1 MNGQSRLQ
9 PLARAVLRT
18 QSDERLVA
26 LIRGGRDSAFDEIA
40 RRYRPA
46 LVAFAAAY
54 APGEAAEDVVQESL
68 AAAWRAI
75 RDTSTEIQLKP
86 WLYTIVRNRALN
98 ASRDARPH
106 EQLEEHVDAVPRPD
120 EVVLTREE
128 LDRVVAAVGALPAM
142 QRQALVRSALE
153 GRTHEQI
160 AAELGSSVG
169 GVAQL
174 IFRARTAVRSGVG
187 LVIPL
192 PIVRALLE
200 PAGQAATGAAG
211 AGAAAAGAGGGGL
224 IAKGAAVALIGVAA
238 AGSGIALHDSKKPD
252 NQADA
257 ASVRSDPPD
266 GTGTSA
272 DGSTTAGG
280 PEFADVRGGEAEPG
294 DDRGRG
300 AEPGDDHGSGE
311 SSGPGGGE
319 SSGPGGGG
327 GGGHGFNGESSGP
340 GGAGESSGPGGGE
353 SSGPSA
359 GVSGPGFGESSGP
372 GGGDNSGHDSGNSG
386 PGGGDD
392 GHSGSSGPSPE
403 VEEMTTPTTTTTTTT
418 TTTESLSGSG
428 SGSSGSGSF
437 GSGSLSSGSGTSGSG
452 GGGPGTD

>member
-1 MNGQSRLQ
+1 MNGQPRFQ

-26 LIRGGRDSAFDEIA
+26 LIRAGRDSAFDEIA

-68 AAAWRAI
+68 TAAWRAI

-106 EQLEEHVDAVPRPD
+106 EQLEEHVDGARRPD
-120 EVVLTREE
+120 EVVLTSEE
-128 LDRVVAAVGALPAM
+128 LGRVVAAVGALPAM

-187 LVIPL
+187 LIIPL

-211 AGAAAAGAGGGGL
+211 AGAAATAAGGSGL

-238 AGSGIALHDSKKPD
+238 AGSGIALHESKKPD

-257 ASVRSDPPD
+257 ASVRSDPQA
-266 GTGTSA
+266 GTGSRT
-272 DGSTTAGG
+272 DVSTTAGE
-280 PEFADVRGGEAEPG
+280 PEFADDRGGEAEPG

-300 AEPGDDHGSGE
+300 AEPGDDRGRGESSGPGGDDSAGPGGGDAGGQGANDESSGPGGGGE

-319 SSGPGGGG
+319 SAGESGPGL
-327 GGGHGFNGESSGP
+327 
-340 GGAGESSGPGGGE
+340 
-353 SSGPSA
+353 
-359 GVSGPGFGESSGP
+359 GESSGP
-372 GGGDNSGHDSGNSG
+372 GGGDNSGHGGGNSG
-386 PGGGDD
+386 PGGGDV
-392 GHSGSSGPSPE
+392 GHAGSSGPSPE
-403 VEEMTTPTTTTTTTT
+403 VEEMTTPATTT
-418 TTTESLSGSG
+418 TTTESVEGSEGEGSGSSG
-428 SGSSGSGSF
+428 SGSSGSGS
-437 GSGSLSSGSGTSGSG
+437 GSTDSGS
-452 GGGPGTD
+452 GGPGTD

>member
-1 MNGQSRLQ
+1 MNGQSRFQ
-9 PLARAVLRT
+9 PLARVVLRT

-26 LIRGGRDSAFDEIA
+26 LIRAGRDSAFDEIA

-54 APGEAAEDVVQESL
+54 APGEAAEDVVQDSL
-68 AAAWRAI
+68 TAAWRAI
-75 RDTSTEIQLKP
+75 RDTSTGIPLKP

-120 EVVLTREE
+120 EIVLTSEE

-187 LVIPL
+187 LIIPL

-200 PAGQAATGAAG
+200 RASQAATGAPG
-211 AGAAAAGAGGGGL
+211 AGAAAAGAGGSGL

-257 ASVRSDPPD
+257 ASVRSDPQD
-266 GTGTSA
+266 GRGSSA
-272 DGSTTAGG
+272 DGSTTAGE
-280 PEFADVRGGEAEPG
+280 PEFADVRGAETEPG

-300 AEPGDDHGSGE
+300 AEPGDDHG
-311 SSGPGGGE
+311 
-319 SSGPGGGG
+319 
-327 GGGHGFNGESSGP
+327 
-340 GGAGESSGPGGGE
+340 GGE

-359 GVSGPGFGESSGP
+359 GESGPGFGESSGP
-372 GGGDNSGHDSGNSG
+372 GGGDNSGPGSVNSG

-392 GHSGSSGPSPE
+392 GHAGSSGPSPQ
-403 VEEMTTPTTTTTTTT
+403 VEEMTTPTTTTTTT
-418 TTTESLSGSG
+418 ESLSGSEGEG
-428 SGSSGSGSF
+428 SGSSGSGPFS
-437 GSGSLSSGSGTSGSG
+437 SGSSSSGSGSSGSG

>member
-1 MNGQSRLQ
+1 MNGQPRFQ

-18 QSDERLVA
+18 QPDERLVA
-26 LIRGGRDSAFDEIA
+26 LIRDGRDSAFDEIA

-68 AAAWRAI
+68 TAAWRAI

-106 EQLEEHVDAVPRPD
+106 EQLEEHVDGVRRPD
-120 EVVLTREE
+120 EVVLTSEE
-128 LDRVVAAVGALPAM
+128 FGRVVAAIGALPAM

-187 LVIPL
+187 LIIPL

-211 AGAAAAGAGGGGL
+211 AGAAAAAGGGGSGL
-224 IAKGAAVALIGVAA
+224 IAKGAAVAVIGVAA
-238 AGSGIALHDSKKPD
+238 AGSGIALHESKKPD

-257 ASVRSDPPD
+257 ASVHSDPQA
-266 GTGTSA
+266 GTGSSA
-272 DGSTTAGG
+272 DGPATTGEPEST
-280 PEFADVRGGEAEPG
+280 DDRGGEAEPG

-300 AEPGDDHGSGE
+300 AEPGDDR
-311 SSGPGGGE
+311 
-319 SSGPGGGG
+319 GGGG
-327 GGGHGFNGESSGP
+327 DGSAGP
-340 GGAGESSGPGGGE
+340 GDGDAPGRAAVAKAPGRAPARAAPAWARARGPV
-353 SSGPSA
+353 A
-359 GVSGPGFGESSGP
+359 A
-372 GGGDNSGHDSGNSG
+372 
-386 PGGGDD
+386 
-392 GHSGSSGPSPE
+392 
-403 VEEMTTPTTTTTTTT
+403 TTPGPAAGTRAPVAATTAMRAAPARRRR
-418 TTTESLSGSG
+418 SRS
-428 SGSSGSGSF
+428 
-437 GSGSLSSGSGTSGSG
+437 
-452 GGGPGTD
+452 

>member
-1 MNGQSRLQ
+1 MNGQSRFQ
-9 PLARAVLRT
+9 PLARVVLRT

-26 LIRGGRDSAFDEIA
+26 LIRAGRDSAFDEIA

-54 APGEAAEDVVQESL
+54 APGEAAEDVVQDSL
-68 AAAWRAI
+68 TAAWRAI
-75 RDTSTEIQLKP
+75 RDTSTGIQLKP

-120 EVVLTREE
+120 EIVLTSEE

-187 LVIPL
+187 LIIPL

-200 PAGQAATGAAG
+200 PASQAATGAAG
-211 AGAAAAGAGGGGL
+211 AGAAAAGAGGSGL

-257 ASVRSDPPD
+257 ASIRSDPQD
-266 GTGTSA
+266 GTGSSA
-272 DGSTTAGG
+272 DGSTTAGE
-280 PEFADVRGGEAEPG
+280 PEFADVRGAETEPG

-300 AEPGDDHGSGE
+300 AEPGGDH
-311 SSGPGGGE
+311 
-319 SSGPGGGG
+319 
-327 GGGHGFNGESSGP
+327 
-340 GGAGESSGPGGGE
+340 GGGE

-359 GVSGPGFGESSGP
+359 GESGPGFGESSGP
-372 GGGDNSGHDSGNSG
+372 GGGDNSGPGSVNSG

-392 GHSGSSGPSPE
+392 GHAGSSGPSPE
-403 VEEMTTPTTTTTTTT
+403 VEEMTTPTTTTTTT
-418 TTTESLSGSG
+418 ESLSGSEGEG
-428 SGSSGSGSF
+428 SGSSGSGPFS
-437 GSGSLSSGSGTSGSG
+437 SGSSSSGSGSSGSG